1 MINKTVKLLISS
13 GICIFLFMI
22 IGCSRSHV
30 RIIERKENKA
40 TIQGIGRTKVEA
52 KKNAMEKAKS
62 IFENVKETNEADCS
76 QEITSTR
83 GHYVTGARTYS
94 YWSCVIYVEKE

>member
-1 MINKTVKLLISS
+1 MINKVVKLLISS

-22 IGCSRSHV
+22 IGCSHV

-40 TIQGIGRTKVEA
+40 TIQGVGRTKVEA
-52 KKNAMEKAKS
+52 KKNAMKVAKS

-76 QEITSTR
+76 QEIKGGPR
-83 GHYVTGARTYS
+83 QYGGGQS

>member
-13 GICIFLFMI
+13 GICILI
-22 IGCSRSHV
+22 IGCSHV

-40 TIQGIGRTKVEA
+40 IIQGVGRTKVEA
-52 KKNAMEKAKS
+52 KTNAMEKAKS

-76 QEITSTR
+76 QEITESHGGGGWHR
-83 GHYVTGARTYS
+83 GGKS

>member
-1 MINKTVKLLISS
+1 MINKVVKLLIPS

-22 IGCSRSHV
+22 LGCSHV

-40 TIQGIGRTKVEA
+40 TIQGVGRSKVEA
-52 KKNAMEKAKS
+52 KKIAMEKAKS

-76 QEITSTR
+76 QETTSA
-83 GHYVTGARTYS
+83 GGPYGKGART
-94 YWSCVIYVEKE
+94 YWSCVIEVEKN